1 VSTFYERA
9 AGGLPEGHSSYFESP
24 HRSLD
29 PSLFLPS
36 EQLHPDVR
44 ARLLTMLEDGLNTA
58 LNLIGIEHWLNA
70 WLAGS
75 GITYQWE
82 GGEGDLDVLFGVQM
96 AKFVHH
102 NPLFTGIPEAAVAEW
117 VNTKLKQVVWPATA
131 HTRFR
136 DRTYEVTFF
145 WNPGT
150 DDSIENI
157 KPYAAYDL
165 RRDAWVVRPPELPH
179 DPRSL
184 YPSEWYEAAGRD
196 VDAAETII
204 RRHDNLTQQLAS
216 TSPTSA
222 NGRNAG
228 AELVRVRQSAR
239 ALFDEIH
246 LGRRQAFGEQ
256 GHGYADWDN
265 FRWQHA
271 KATGVVPALRKLT
284 EDAKAASEAQDTRL
298 YGGPID
304 AADTIITREMMRYGR
319 RP

>member
-1 VSTFYERA
+1 MSTFYERA
-9 AGGLPEGHSSYFESP
+9 ASGLPEGHSSYFESP
-24 HRSLD
+24 HRQLD
-29 PSLFLPS
+29 PSLFDGEHLRP
-36 EQLHPDVR
+36 EVR
-44 ARLLTMLEDGLNTA
+44 AKLVAMLEDGLNSA
-58 LNLIGIEHWLNA
+58 LNLAGSEHWLNV

-82 GGEGDLDVLFGVQM
+82 GGEGDLDVLFGVKM
-96 AKFVHH
+96 AQFVHH
-102 NPLFTGIPEAAVAEW
+102 NPNFTGIPEADAAEW
-117 VNTKLKQVVWPATA
+117 VNTQLKQRVWPDTA

-150 DDSIENI
+150 DQRIENI

-165 RRDAWVVRPPELPH
+165 MRDAWAVPPPDLPH

-184 YPSEWYEAAGRD
+184 YPAEWFQAAGRD

-204 RRHDNLTQQLAS
+204 SRHDSAAQQLAS
-216 TSPTSA
+216 TSPASA

-228 AELVRVRQSAR
+228 AELARARASAH

-246 LGRRQAFGEQ
+246 VGRRQAFGEQ
-256 GHGYADWDN
+256 GHGYGDWHN

-271 KATGVVPALRKLT
+271 KATGVVTALRKIT
-284 EDAKAASEAQDTRL
+284 EDAKAAAEAEDKRL

-304 AADTIITREMMRYGR
+304 GPQTILTREMLRYGK